1 MPKTNIGNRVLSLLL
16 VLIMLIG
23 CMPSIFGATDVN
35 NNKSKWSDNCIKSD
49 NFII

>member
-16 VLIMLIG
+16 VLVMLIG
-23 CMPSIFGATDVN
+23 CLPSVFGVTDVN
-35 NNKSKWSDNCIKSD
+35 NNRSKGSDNCIKSD